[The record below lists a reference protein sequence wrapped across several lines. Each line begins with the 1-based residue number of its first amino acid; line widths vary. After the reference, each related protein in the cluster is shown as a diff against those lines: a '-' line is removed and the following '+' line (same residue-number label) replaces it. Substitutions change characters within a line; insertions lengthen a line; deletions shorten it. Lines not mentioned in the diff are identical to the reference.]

1 MPEVTLKI
9 PQIGEGLQEARVV
22 ALLKKPGEAIAR
34 DEPIYQMET
43 DKAVMDVES
52 PVEGI
57 VVRWLAAAD
66 EVLSI
71 GADVLVVETSAS
83 VEAPS
88 GEAAPSAPAESTP
101 AAAPSGGDLFPLA
114 VPHIGEG
121 LQEARIVLLH
131 KQPGDAIARDEYI
144 FQIETDKA
152 VMDIES
158 PVAGVLV
165 EWLAQVDQ
173 VVPIGAVVGRVATT
187 ERAAAPAAAPS
198 APSASAPLAAPAPGA
213 IPGGRRRDLP
223 PRTRAHA
230 VAKGL
235 TEAEMELIPATGK
248 NLLPEDVDR
257 FLAARSAPKPTS
269 GKKPFTEAALPSKQ
283 RVLASRLVRGS
294 QLVVPGMMSISV
306 NWQGIEDL
314 RDEYKNSGS
323 DFQPSSFTMFAYAVA
338 RAAAE
343 HPVMR
348 STLVGDDTVRTYE
361 SLQLGI
367 AVALP
372 GDELVVAVV
381 EDSDKLDWRTF
392 AATARERISLARAGK
407 DQANETVTLSITNM
421 AGHGIRDAMAVVVP
435 PGVATIFLG
444 EPHWALS
451 NDDPRMPSFMRAA
464 NVGITIDHRLIN
476 GVGGAEFLNT
486 IRRNVEGIRELVSL

>member
-1 MPEVTLKI
+1 
-9 PQIGEGLQEARVV
+9 
-22 ALLKKPGEAIAR
+22 
-34 DEPIYQMET
+34 
-43 DKAVMDVES
+43 MDVES
-52 PVEGI
+52 PVDGV
-57 VVRWLAAAD
+57 VVRWLAEAD
-66 EVLSI
+66 QLLPI
-71 GADVLVVETSAS
+71 GADVLVVDASGAVDEDAEAMPTAALEPAVPVVESAD
-83 VEAPS
+83 E
-88 GEAAPSAPAESTP
+88 
-101 AAAPSGGDLFPLA
+101 LFPLA

-165 EWLAQVDQ
+165 DWLASVDQ
-173 VVPIGAVVGRVATT
+173 VVPIGAVVGRVAVSGGT
-187 ERAAAPAAAPS
+187 APAAPAEAAVREGSVEEKPS
-198 APSASAPLAAPAPGA
+198 ATSVA
-213 IPGGRRRDLP
+213 GGRRRDLP

-230 VAKGL
+230 FAQGL
-235 TEAEMELIPATGK
+235 TEADLDHIPATGK

-257 FLAARSAPKPTS
+257 FLAARAAPKPAP
-269 GKKPFTEAALPSKQ
+269 GKKAFTEAPLPSKQ
-283 RVLASRLVRGS
+283 RVLSSRLVRGS

-314 RDEYKNSGS
+314 RDEYKASGS

-338 RAAAE
+338 KAASE
-343 HPVMR
+343 HAVMR
-348 STLVGDDTVRTYE
+348 STLVGEGMVRTYD

-381 EDSDKLDWRTF
+381 EDSDTLDWRTF
-392 AATARERISLARAGK
+392 AAAAREKIALARAGK

-451 NDDPRMPSFMRAA
+451 NEDPRMPSFMRAA

-486 IRRNVEGIRELVSL
+486 IRRNVEGIRELVTL